1 MEVASRGYKR
11 QDPLKMAWLNL
22 WVCITTNDIQEFY
35 NALNGGKPKKI
46 RESENHPTWDEVNKI
61 KTMNK
66 RKDKWQ
72 V

>member
-1 MEVASRGYKR
+1 MEIASRGYKR

-22 WVCITTNDIQEFY
+22 WICITTNDIQEFY
-35 NALNGGKPKKI
+35 KPKKI
-46 RESENHPTWDEVNKI
+46 RESENHHTWDEVNKI

-66 RKDKWQ
+66 RKDEWQ